1 MNDQNSRIIILSAK
15 ETFLV
20 RVMIQK
26 TKEAGIDCEFVYWS
40 LDNINAKIEGAGLVV
55 LYMDEG
61 EQPQKDAL
69 RFLIDKM
76 TDEGIQ
82 IIVIGEKMDVLDI
95 CDNIPGDLIYK
106 VFQRPIN
113 NAEYVETVK
122 DLFQKINAGEYKK
135 SILIVDDDPGYLNLV
150 RDWLKGT
157 YKVSMANSGLQAI
170 KMLGK
175 NKVDL
180 ILLDHEMPVTSGP
193 QVLEMLRSDAETKD
207 IPVMF
212 LTGKGDKES
221 VMAVLALR
229 PEGYFLK
236 NISKEELLDNL
247 RDYFIL
253 HK

>member
-1 MNDQNSRIIILSAK
+1 MLSEK

-26 TKEAGIDCEFVYWS
+26 IKEAGINCGFVHWS
-40 LDNINAKIEGAGLVV
+40 VDSINANIEGAGLVV
-55 LYMDEG
+55 LYMDEN
-61 EQPQKDAL
+61 ERPKSDTV
-69 RFLIDKM
+69 RFLIDRL

-82 IIVIGEKMDVLDI
+82 LIIIGEKLDVTEL
-95 CDNIPGDLIYK
+95 CKTIPGDLIYRQ
-106 VFQRPIN
+106 FIRPIN
-113 NAEYVETVK
+113 NAEFVDTVS
-122 DLFQKINAGEYKK
+122 DLFKKLDAGEFRK
-135 SILIVDDDPGYLNLV
+135 SILIVDDDPSYMGLV
-150 RDWLKGT
+150 REWLKST

-170 KMLGK
+170 KMLAK

-193 QVLEMLRSDAETKD
+193 QVLEMLRSEEETKN

-212 LTGKGDKES
+212 LTGKGDKDS
-221 VMAVLALR
+221 VMSVLALR

-236 NISKEELLDNL
+236 SITKEELLEKL
-247 RDYFIL
+247 QEYFVL

>member
-1 MNDQNSRIIILSAK
+1 MENKVLMLSEK

-20 RVMIQK
+20 RVMVQK
-26 TKEAGIDCEFVYWS
+26 TKEAGIKCEFVHWS
-40 LDNINAKIEGAGLVV
+40 LDNINSKIAGTGLVV
-55 LYMDEG
+55 LYMDESDK
-61 EQPQKDAL
+61 PKDDAI

-82 IIVIGEKMDVLDI
+82 MLVIGEKLDVEFI
-95 CDNIPGDLIYK
+95 CKTIPDELIYK
-106 VFQRPIN
+106 VFYRPIN
-113 NAEYVETVK
+113 NAEYMETVK
-122 DLFQKINAGEYKK
+122 ELFRRINAGEFRR
-135 SILIVDDDPGYLNLV
+135 SIMIVDDDPSYLNLV

-157 YKVSMANSGLQAI
+157 YKVYMANSGLQAI
-170 KMLGK
+170 KMLGR

-180 ILLDHEMPVTSGP
+180 ILLDNEMPVTTGP
-193 QVLEMLRSDAETKD
+193 MVLEMLRSDDETKD

-236 NISKEELLDNL
+236 NIQKDELLEKL
-247 RDYFIL
+247 MEYFIL
-253 HK
+253 HKR

>member
-1 MNDQNSRIIILSAK
+1 MLSEK

-20 RVMIQK
+20 RVMMQK
-26 TKEAGIDCEFVYWS
+26 IKEAGIDCEFVYWS
-40 LDNINAKIEGAGLVV
+40 IDSINAKIDGAGLVV
-55 LYMDEG
+55 LYMDES
-61 EQPQKDAL
+61 ERPKKDAI

-76 TDEGIQ
+76 TDESIQ
-82 IIVIGEKMDVLDI
+82 MIIIGERLDVD
-95 CDNIPGDLIYK
+95 DVASSIPGDLIYRS
-106 VFQRPIN
+106 FYRPIN
-113 NAEYVETVK
+113 NAEFVDTVR
-122 DLFQKINAGEYKK
+122 DLFQKMNAGEFKK
-135 SILIVDDDPGYLNLV
+135 SILIVDDDPSYMSLV
-150 RDWLKGT
+150 REWLKGT

-170 KMLGK
+170 KMLAK

-193 QVLEMLRSDAETKD
+193 QVLEMLRSEEETKN

-212 LTGKGDKES
+212 LTGKGDKDS

-236 NISKEELLDNL
+236 NITRDELLENL
-247 RDYFIL
+247 REYFLL